1 MIQITIEMYLN
12 KLFFFFKKEENVNS
26 TEERRTKI
34 LSTGKCQ
41 ADDS

>member
-1 MIQITIEMYLN
+1 MIQITIEMDLN
-12 KLFFFFKKEENVNS
+12 KLFFLKKEENVNS

-41 ADDS
+41 AGDS